1 MQMSFEVPPV
11 SSTPP
16 VLPASAP
23 VERTDK
29 PHAVN
34 GKDDAS
40 VQLDMIPSS
49 PPEELYGQIDAA
61 ADRVDE
67 LKADGRELHFSF
79 DHSSKRVQIEV
90 RDLKGNVL
98 RTIPPSKALSV
109 ATGEKLD

>member
-1 MQMSFEVPPV
+1 MKMSFEVPPV
-11 SSTPP
+11 SSTPA
-16 VLPASAP
+16 VPASAP

-29 PHAVN
+29 PYAVN
-34 GKDDAS
+34 GKDVDS

-49 PPEELYGQIDAA
+49 PPPELYGQIDAA

-67 LKADGRELHFSF
+67 LKAEGRELHFSF

>member
-1 MQMSFEVPPV
+1 MSFEVPPV
-11 SSTPP
+11 GSTSH
-16 VLPASAP
+16 VSAHSP

-29 PHAVN
+29 PQAAN
-34 GKDDAS
+34 GKDVDA

-61 ADRVDE
+61 AQRVDQ
-67 LKADGRELHFSF
+67 LKSDGRELHFAY
-79 DHSSKRVQIEV
+79 DNASKRVQIEV

-109 ATGEKLD
+109 AAGDKLD

>member
-1 MQMSFEVPPV
+1 MSFEVPPV
-11 SSTPP
+11 SSSTP
-16 VLPASAP
+16 VPASAP

-29 PHAVN
+29 PQAAN
-34 GKDDAS
+34 GKDVDA

-49 PPEELYGQIDAA
+49 PPVELYDQIDAA
-61 ADRVDE
+61 ANRVDE

-79 DHSSKRVQIEV
+79 DNSSKRVQIEV

-109 ATGEKLD
+109 AAGEKLD

>member
-1 MQMSFEVPPV
+1 MSFEVPPV
-11 SSTPP
+11 GGTPVP
-16 VLPASAP
+16 PSAP

-29 PHAVN
+29 PQAAN
-34 GKDDAS
+34 GKDVDA

-49 PPEELYGQIDAA
+49 PPEELYDQIDAA
-61 ADRVDE
+61 ASRVDE

-79 DHSSKRVQIEV
+79 DNASKRVQIEV

-109 ATGEKLD
+109 ATGDKLD

>member
-1 MQMSFEVPPV
+1 MSFEVPPV
-11 SSTPP
+11 GSTPH
-16 VLPASAP
+16 VSASSP

-29 PHAVN
+29 PQAAN
-34 GKDDAS
+34 GKDVDA

-49 PPEELYGQIDAA
+49 PPGELYGQIDAA
-61 ADRVDE
+61 AQRVDE
-67 LKADGRELHFSF
+67 LKAEGRELHFAF
-79 DHSSKRVQIEV
+79 DNASKRVQIEV

>member
-1 MQMSFEVPPV
+1 MSFEVPPA
-11 SSTPP
+11 SSSAP
-16 VLPASAP
+16 VPASAP

-34 GKDDAS
+34 GKDVDA

-49 PPEELYGQIDAA
+49 PPPELYHEIDAA
-61 ADRVDE
+61 ANRVDE
-67 LKADGRELHFSF
+67 LKAEGRELHFAF
-79 DHSSKRVQIEV
+79 DNSSKRVQIEV

-109 ATGEKLD
+109 ASGEKLD